1 MTEDV
6 EVKTDIDISP
16 AVKKLQQF
24 QKELRESQVSHGQ
37 VYGSFDI
44 YQEILNQT
52 AIYPEAGTGS
62 WIALVYVA
70 LGLGEAGELQG
81 KVKKIL
87 RDDDFIITDE
97 KREAILAEL
106 GDTLW
111 YVCRVA
117 AELGTTLSDVAQAN
131 VDKLL
136 DRRERDVLGGSGD
149 NR

>member
-1 MTEDV
+1 MTENLDV
-6 EVKTDIDISP
+6 KCEIDVSP
-16 AVKKLQQF
+16 AVEKLRQF
-24 QKELRESQVSHGQ
+24 QKELRDNQVLHGQ
-37 VYGSFDI
+37 VYDSFDI
-44 YQEILNQT
+44 YQEILDQT

-111 YVCRVA
+111 YVTRVA
-117 AELGTTLSDVAQAN
+117 AELGADLSDVAQAN

>member
-1 MTEDV
+1 MTEEFGLYIED
-6 EVKTDIDISP
+6 
-16 AVKKLQQF
+16 
-24 QKELRESQVSHGQ
+24 
-37 VYGSFDI
+37 SFDR
-44 YQEILNQT
+44 YQEILNAT

-87 RDDDFIITDE
+87 RDDNFIITDE

-117 AELGTTLSDVAQAN
+117 QELGADLSDVAQAN

>member
-1 MTEDV
+1 MNVHD
-6 EVKTDIDISP
+6 
-16 AVKKLQQF
+16 
-24 QKELRESQVSHGQ
+24 
-37 VYGSFDI
+37 SFSN
-44 YQEILNQT
+44 YQSILDET

-62 WIALVYVA
+62 WVALVYVA

-87 RDDDFIITDE
+87 RDDNFIITDE

-111 YVCRVA
+111 YCTRVA
-117 AELGTTLSDVAQAN
+117 AELGANLGEIAQAN